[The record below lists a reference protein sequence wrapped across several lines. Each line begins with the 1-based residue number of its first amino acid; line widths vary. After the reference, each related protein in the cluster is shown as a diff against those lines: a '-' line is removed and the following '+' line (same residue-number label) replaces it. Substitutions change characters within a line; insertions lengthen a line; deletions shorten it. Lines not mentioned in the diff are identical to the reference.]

1 MKTRKSYLILFL
13 ISAFLI
19 LGTSCTIVRPGY
31 HRPSRTVIIH
41 TNPNGKIPPGQMK
54 KATGAK
60 SAKQYAPGQQKKTQK
75 KQIGERFGESN
86 SGPFCF

>member
-31 HRPSRTVIIH
+31 HPPSRTVIIK

-60 SAKQYAPGQQKKTQK
+60 SAKQYAPGQQKKQK
-75 KQIGERFGESN
+75 KN
-86 SGPFCF
+86 K

>member
-19 LGTSCTIVRPGY
+19 LGTGCTIVRPGY
-31 HRPSRTVIIH
+31 HHPSKTVIIR

-60 SAKQYAPGQQKKTQK
+60 SAKQYAPGQQKKRK
-75 KQIGERFGESN
+75 KN
-86 SGPFCF
+86 K